1 MHQYPGNHL
10 VSLSELQKI
19 NQRAWRI
26 FLRDRSHVFIIK

>member
-26 FLRDRSHVFIIK
+26 FFERPISRIHY